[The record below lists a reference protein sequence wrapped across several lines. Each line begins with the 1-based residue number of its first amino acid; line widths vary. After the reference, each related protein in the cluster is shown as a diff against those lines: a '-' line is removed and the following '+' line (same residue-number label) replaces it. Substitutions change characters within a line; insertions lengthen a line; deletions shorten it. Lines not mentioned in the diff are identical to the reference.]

1 MFNWL
6 WVNRPIPEDHYLERR
21 IKILKLSR
29 KAQLGGTLFVKHP
42 DTPQAKKQE
51 REREKWVWE
60 SERFLSLI
68 HECNYCINSPF
79 L

>member
-6 WVNRPIPEDHYLERR
+6 WVNRSINRGPLLRAKNQN
-21 IKILKLSR
+21 IKIKQETTTR
-29 KAQLGGTLFVKHP
+29 RDTLFVKHP
-42 DTPQAKKQE
+42 DTPQAKNK
-51 REREKWVWE
+51 RERRVWE